1 MSQPL
6 VSILI
11 PAFRPTWLD
20 LAIASAL
27 AQTVGAF
34 ELLISDDST
43 GQEVQ
48 SVVSK
53 WRDPR
58 IRYMRNP
65 RRGQPG
71 SNRDNLIAEAQ
82 GKYIKFLFDDDL
94 LLPHS
99 LELLLTGAE
108 QRGARMVFHARHFI
122 DSVGRVLEP
131 PLKLD
136 WQGYAKINSDI
147 FFTWMVGAQVNAIG
161 EPTCVLLRTETVKS
175 MTAPFA
181 LDGRRMRFLTDMAL
195 YTNIINNGH
204 LILGTTEVGSA
215 FRLHGQ
221 QTSNQS
227 YPGHSAGL
235 FEWEL
240 LRRWSVQHGLLSPEK
255 FAAGNPKQMQM
266 YEQWAARYP
275 ELKAFIEL
283 AGAREDDGYLGPRF
297 MAALHDADSAIAT
310 RMESHAA

>member
-27 AQTVGAF
+27 AQTVRAF
-34 ELLISDDST
+34 ELLISDDSA
-43 GQEVQ
+43 GQDVQ

-65 RRGQPG
+65 HRGEPG
-71 SNRDNLIAEAQ
+71 SNRDNLIAEAR

-99 LELLLTGAE
+99 LELLLLAAE
-108 QRGARMVFHARHFI
+108 KGGARLAFHARHFI
-122 DSVGRVLEP
+122 DDLGRVLEP
-131 PLKLD
+131 PMKLA
-136 WQGYAKINSDI
+136 WQGFAELNADI
-147 FFTWMVGAQVNAIG
+147 FFTWMVANQLNAIG
-161 EPTCVLLRTETVKS
+161 EPTCVLLHTETIKS
-175 MTAPFA
+175 MTKPFA
-181 LDGRRMRFLTDMAL
+181 IDGRRMRFLTDVAL
-195 YTNIINNGH
+195 YTNIISQGH
-204 LILGTTEVGSA
+204 RVLGTTEVGSA
-215 FRLHGQ
+215 FRVHGQ
-221 QTSNQS
+221 QTSNHT

-240 LRRWSVQHGLLSPEK
+240 LRRWGAQRGLLSPDH
-255 FAAGNPKQMQM
+255 FAAGTPKQMQM
-266 YEQWAARYP
+266 YQVWLERYP
-275 ELKAFIEL
+275 ELKPFLEL
-283 AGAREDDGYLGPRF
+283 AGAREDEGYLGPRF
-297 MAALHDADSAIAT
+297 MSALGAADCAIAA
-310 RMESHAA
+310 RMQPLAA